1 MHRPEANKQPQHS
14 FAWQPR
20 SAVAGKK
27 MRAVLHNRIEADL
40 YESNAQELPL
50 MVLLLLGPSAGKMPV
65 I

>member
-40 YESNAQELPL
+40 YDLSAPELL
-50 MVLLLLGPSAGKMPV
+50 FMVLLLPGPSARKIP
-65 I
+65 II